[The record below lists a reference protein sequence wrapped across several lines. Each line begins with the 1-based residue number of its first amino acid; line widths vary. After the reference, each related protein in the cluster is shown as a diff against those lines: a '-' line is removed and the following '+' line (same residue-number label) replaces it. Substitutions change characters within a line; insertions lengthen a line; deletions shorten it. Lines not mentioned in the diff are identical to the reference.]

1 MRHIKLYE
9 DYTDKELEDLLGD
22 LASVGQAKEVKVSC
36 WVDGCVPQQLT
47 HPSWWTAY
55 MEVFAITVF
64 PDRGSEN
71 ANKEFALQKIR
82 RGEFEQR
89 LDTDDPRVSKDAG
102 PEVLEIVSKKNVQKI
117 AAEVPTLYALLQEI
131 KKEVVQVLIEKWEG
145 IHKKLLDTMSDTG
158 IQRFYDTGWRSS
170 PKKVKETID
179 KSLKAEIRVI
189 KIEQ

>member
-1 MRHIKLYE
+1 MKHIKLYE

-22 LASVGQAKEVKVSC
+22 LVSIGQAKEVKVSC

-82 RGEFEQR
+82 RGEFEQT
-89 LDTDDPRVSKDAG
+89 LDTDDPRVSKNVG
-102 PEVLEIVSKKNVQKI
+102 PEVLEIVSKENVQQI
-117 AAEVPTLYALLQEI
+117 AAGVPTLYALLQEV
-131 KKEVVQVLIEKWEG
+131 KKEIVQVLIEKWEE
-145 IHKKLLDTMSDTG
+145 IHSKLLDSMSDSEL
-158 IQRFYDTGWRSS
+158 QEFYDTGWRSS

-179 KSLKAEIRVI
+179 KSLKAEIRVR
-189 KIEQ
+189 KIE

>member
-9 DYTDKELEDLLGD
+9 DYSDEELDDLLGD
-22 LASVGQAKEVKVSC
+22 LASVGQVKEVKVSC

-102 PEVLEIVSKKNVQKI
+102 PEVLKIVSKENVQKI
-117 AAEVPTLYALLQEI
+117 ASGVPTLYALLQEVKKELVEVII
-131 KKEVVQVLIEKWEG
+131 KKWEDL
-145 IHKKLLDTMSDTG
+145 HSKLLGTMSDFEL
-158 IQRFYDTGWRSS
+158 QEFYDTKWRST
-170 PKKVKETID
+170 PKNLRETID
-179 KSLKAEIRVI
+179 KSLKAEIRVR
-189 KIEQ
+189 KIE

>member
-22 LASVGQAKEVKVSC
+22 LVSVGQGKEVKVSC

-71 ANKEFALQKIR
+71 SNKEFALQKIR
-82 RGEFEQR
+82 RGEFEQN
-89 LDTDDPRVSKDAG
+89 LDTDDPRVSKNAG
-102 PEVLEIVSKKNVQKI
+102 PEVLEIVSKENVQKI
-117 AAEVPTLYALLQEI
+117 ASGVPTLYALLQEV
-131 KKEVVQVLIEKWEG
+131 KKEIVQVLIEKWEK
-145 IHKKLLDTMSDTG
+145 IHSKLLGTMSDFEL
-158 IQRFYDTGWRSS
+158 QEFYDTKWRST
-170 PKKVKETID
+170 PKNLRETID
-179 KSLKAEIRVI
+179 KSLKAEIRVR
-189 KIEQ
+189 KIE

>member
-102 PEVLEIVSKKNVQKI
+102 PEVLKIVSKENVQKI
-117 AAEVPTLYALLQEI
+117 ASGVPTLYALLQEV
-131 KKEVVQVLIEKWEG
+131 KKEIVQVLIEKWEK
-145 IHKKLLDTMSDTG
+145 IHSKLLGTMSDFEL
-158 IQRFYDTGWRSS
+158 QEFYDTKWRST
-170 PKKVKETID
+170 PKNLRETID
-179 KSLKAEIRVI
+179 KSLKAEIRVR
-189 KIEQ
+189 KIE

>member
-64 PDRGSEN
+64 PDRGTEN

-82 RGEFEQR
+82 RGEFEQT
-89 LDTDDPRVSKDAG
+89 LDTDDPRISKNVG
-102 PEVLEIVSKKNVQKI
+102 PEVLEIVSKENVQKI
-117 AAEVPTLYALLQEI
+117 ASRVPTLYALLQEVKKELVEVII
-131 KKEVVQVLIEKWEG
+131 KKWEDL
-145 IHKKLLDTMSDTG
+145 HSKSLSVMSDSELEE
-158 IQRFYDTGWRSS
+158 FYKTEWRSS
-170 PKKVKETID
+170 PKKVRETID
-179 KSLKAEIRVI
+179 KSLKAEIRI
-189 KIEQ
+189 REIE